1 VDCEEALSQE
11 SVWLTE
17 GPTVT
22 EFWNKRQVRTRLG
35 FQTDAE
41 LARFFG
47 ISRSAVSQWPKDFPI
62 PALRQYILHQ
72 RYPNLFPTTE
82 ASAGESI

>member
-1 VDCEEALSQE
+1 M
-11 SVWLTE
+11 
-17 GPTVT
+17 T
-22 EFWNKRQVRTRLG
+22 EFWNKRQVRARLG

-47 ISRSAVSQWPKDFPI
+47 ISRSAVSHWPKDFPI

-72 RYPNLFPTTE
+72 RYPNLFPATGAAE
-82 ASAGESI
+82 VESA